1 MAEMDKGLEALCG
14 DSIIPPEM
22 DNYEEDVINRD
33 DMASFRY
40 SALDIR
46 DHLGK
51 EDFKEIY
58 MVQSSYVKNFNNYY
72 QRRFLI
78 EMQTQIAEVYDWE
91 FADEYALVDSV
102 YQQNQMYEF
111 IEFLEFNNYKFLAYV
126 WKFLLKDPT
135 ELVKLDIKKYSESNP
150 MKIIKGEKK
159 ETEEQLETH
168 PQPRLISI
176 FLRTYYKERYIEW
189 FSVMS
194 DRFKFEIIS
203 EIFE

>member
-1 MAEMDKGLEALCG
+1 MDKGLEAICG
-14 DSIIPPEM
+14 DSIILPEA
-22 DNYEEDVINRD
+22 DNYEEDIEMTD

-46 DHLGK
+46 DHLGH

-58 MVQSSYVKNFNNYY
+58 MVQSDYVKNFNNDD
-72 QRRFLI
+72 QRTFLI
-78 EMQTQIAEVYDWE
+78 EMQDKIAEVYDWK
-91 FADEYALVDSV
+91 FADEYALVDTV
-102 YQQNQMYEF
+102 YQQNEMYEF
-111 IEFLEFNNYKFLAYV
+111 IEFLEFTNYKYLAYV

-135 ELVKLDIKKYSESNP
+135 KLAKLNIKLYCEGNP
-150 MKIIKGEKK
+150 MLIIK

-168 PQPRLISI
+168 PQPQLIAT

-189 FSVMS
+189 FVTMS
-194 DRFKFEIIS
+194 ERFRFEIIS